1 MPRRRQQYH
10 QVEQKRYNKTILYE
24 NKTWHV
30 VHEHDGLSFAVQ
42 EVKKGIV
49 GGRVMPFA
57 SKGLESSLQQ
67 EGLVTQRTDVI
78 FI

>member
-1 MPRRRQQYH
+1 MARKKRQQC
-10 QVEQKRYNKTILYE
+10 QINLKRYNKTILYE

-30 VHEHDGLSFAVQ
+30 VHEQDGLSFAVQ
-42 EVKKGIV
+42 ELRKGVV

-57 SKGLESSLQQ
+57 PYGLS
-67 EGLVTQRTDVI
+67 TQRTDVI

>member
-1 MPRRRQQYH
+1 MARKKRQQC
-10 QVEQKRYNKTILYE
+10 QINLKRYNKTILYE

-30 VHEHDGLSFAVQ
+30 VHEQNGLSFAVQ
-42 EVKKGIV
+42 ELRKGVV

-57 SKGLESSLQQ
+57 SKGL
-67 EGLVTQRTDVI
+67 VTQRTDVI

>member
-30 VHEHDGLSFAVQ
+30 VHEQDGLSFAVQ
-42 EVKKGIV
+42 EIRKGVV
-49 GGRVMPFA
+49 GGRVFPFA
-57 SKGLESSLQQ
+57 PKGLA
-67 EGLVTQRTDVI
+67 TQRTDVI

>member
-1 MPRRRQQYH
+1 MARKKRQQC
-10 QVEQKRYNKTILYE
+10 QINLKRYDKTILYE

-42 EVKKGIV
+42 ELRKGVV

-57 SKGLESSLQQ
+57 SKGLACS
-67 EGLVTQRTDVI
+67 RNDVI

>member
-1 MPRRRQQYH
+1 M
-10 QVEQKRYNKTILYE
+10 ILYE

-30 VHEHDGLSFAVQ
+30 VHEHGGLSFAVQ

-57 SKGLESSLQQ
+57 SKGL
-67 EGLVTQRTDVI
+67 VTQRTDVI

>member
-30 VHEHDGLSFAVQ
+30 VYEHDGLSFAVQ